1 MALSFIFDTGKGE
14 TPQSVARKRAL
25 AAAIMSGMGPRT
37 ARNANEGIGNALASI
52 GQGIQ
57 SNVLNRRA
65 NAAETAGQDSASS
78 ALSSLFFPSAP
89 APAPA
94 PALAPSTSASDYA
107 DARVGSAHGD
117 SAETIMKGLMD
128 RGMPEHIARGF
139 VMNFRDESNLNPG
152 INEQNPIVPGSRGGF
167 GLAQWTGPRRKALEA
182 YAAERGVPA
191 SDLDTQLD
199 FLMTELQGPESSAW
213 EAIQASADPGSAAAA
228 IVNNFLR
235 PAEEHRARREA
246 RYRSSGGSTP
256 PAVDAVNALAG
267 GGDTIALPEI
277 AVNATAPNPYASV
290 GVTDD
295 QFAGMQ
301 AGTPAPPMPMSGQQ
315 PAPPMENS
323 RNVGP
328 SVPGGGA
335 PKANAS
341 TLGLPE
347 TAAQGTVM
355 RGKDGQVYQYAQL
368 NGADDGSGRGDWGW
382 IRANPSVVGAPVNA
396 SGGMDPSRPETI
408 PPMAG
413 GSMGASSMG
422 SGPSL
427 QQLAQAASNPWL
439 NDQQRAIINQMLE
452 QKLQQNDPAHQLDME
467 YRRAQI
473 DKMRREAA
481 TGGNEVYGTPI
492 YGRDAEGNMVLGAI
506 GKDGTFKRLDTGGV
520 DVTPGVT
527 WQDFGTYRQAFDN
540 KSGQAIGGPVRKENY
555 QEAFDTGAGSAAG
568 KAQAEAAATLP
579 TDLATA
585 EQAVS
590 ELDELIAHPGLSQ
603 IAGPLD
609 QYRPSWT
616 MGAEGRDA
624 LARFNQAR
632 GRAFLQAFGM
642 LKGGGQITEIEG
654 MKAEQAMARMDR
666 AQSEAE
672 FKQALTDFRDAVKA
686 GMDKLRQRAGQSS
699 GASTPTDYKSKY
711 GLD

>member
-57 SNVLNRRA
+57 ANVLNRRA
-65 NAAETAGQDSASS
+65 NAAETTGQDSANS
-78 ALSSLFFPSAP
+78 AFSSLFFPSAP
-89 APAPA
+89 SAPTPSASAP
-94 PALAPSTSASDYA
+94 APSTSASDYA

-117 SAETIMKGLMD
+117 SAQTIMKGLMD

-167 GLAQWTGPRRKALEA
+167 GLAQWTGPRRRALEA

-191 SDLDTQLD
+191 SDLGTQLD
-199 FLMTELQGPESSAW
+199 FLMTELQGTESSAW
-213 EAIQASADPGSAAAA
+213 EAIQASSDPGSAAAA

-246 RYRSSGGSTP
+246 RYRSSGGATP
-256 PAVDAVNALAG
+256 PAVDAVNSLAE

-277 AVNATAPNPYASV
+277 SV
-290 GVTDD
+290 D
-295 QFAGMQ
+295 A
-301 AGTPAPPMPMSGQQ
+301 PAPMALSPD
-315 PAPPMENS
+315 AMENVTPLVDPVQTVVQS
-323 RNVGP
+323 NPPR
-328 SVPGGGA
+328 SDYVP
-335 PKANAS
+335 PN
-341 TLGLPE
+341 
-347 TAAQGTVM
+347 
-355 RGKDGQVYQYAQL
+355 QL
-368 NGADDGSGRGDWGW
+368 SPR
-382 IRANPSVVGAPVNA
+382 
-396 SGGMDPSRPETI
+396 MDPARAETI

-439 NDQQRAIINQMLE
+439 NDQQRAVINQMLE
-452 QKLQQNDPAHQLDME
+452 QKLKEGDPAHQLDME

-473 DKMRREAA
+473 DKMRREAV
-481 TGGNEVYGTPI
+481 TGGSEVYGTPI

-579 TDLATA
+579 GDLALA

-590 ELDELIAHPGLSQ
+590 DLDALIDHPGLSS
-603 IAGPLD
+603 ISGPFD
-609 QYRPSWT
+609 QYRPSVAL
-616 MGAEGRDA
+616 GDQGRDA

-632 GRAFLQAFGM
+632 GRAFLQAFEM

-666 AQSEAE
+666 ALGDEE

-699 GASTPTDYKSKY
+699 GTAAPTDYKSKY